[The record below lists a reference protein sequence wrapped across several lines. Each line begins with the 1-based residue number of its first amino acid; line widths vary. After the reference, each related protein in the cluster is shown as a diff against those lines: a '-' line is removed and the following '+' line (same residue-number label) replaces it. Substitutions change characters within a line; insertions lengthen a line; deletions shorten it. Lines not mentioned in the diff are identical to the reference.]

1 MGISTGSVPFVL
13 RSRLQL
19 AELHNTQFVFGIAL
33 GNLQLGGIGT
43 WKFIHGVGEDGLTQG
58 T

>member
-19 AELHNTQFVFGIAL
+19 AELPNTQFVFGIAL
-33 GNLQLGGIGT
+33 GNLQLGGIGAG
-43 WKFIHGVGEDGLTQG
+43 KFIHGIGEDGRTQG